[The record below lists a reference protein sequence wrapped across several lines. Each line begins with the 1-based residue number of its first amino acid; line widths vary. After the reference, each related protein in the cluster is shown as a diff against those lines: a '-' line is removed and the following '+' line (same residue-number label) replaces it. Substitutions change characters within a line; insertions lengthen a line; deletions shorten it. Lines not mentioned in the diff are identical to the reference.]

1 MSLNFFRED
10 KVEDKRTKIKLK
22 DLCKS
27 QPTFCRILNDLYIL
41 PAIKKTTFYGHGIG
55 SGTKAV
61 VTLKN
66 YRSFYLGEID
76 NKRIIME
83 FGYIVGLFLVLTKW
97 LSVIILNLYA
107 IFKFR
112 DKNKI
117 IYIPVLIFISTQ
129 LMLGTITYT
138 VSFIS
143 FTFWLSLGFLF
154 SSFRKDNFGVTNN

>member
-1 MSLNFFRED
+1 
-10 KVEDKRTKIKLK
+10 
-22 DLCKS
+22 
-27 QPTFCRILNDLYIL
+27 
-41 PAIKKTTFYGHGIG
+41 
-55 SGTKAV
+55 
-61 VTLKN
+61 
-66 YRSFYLGEID
+66 
-76 NKRIIME
+76 ME